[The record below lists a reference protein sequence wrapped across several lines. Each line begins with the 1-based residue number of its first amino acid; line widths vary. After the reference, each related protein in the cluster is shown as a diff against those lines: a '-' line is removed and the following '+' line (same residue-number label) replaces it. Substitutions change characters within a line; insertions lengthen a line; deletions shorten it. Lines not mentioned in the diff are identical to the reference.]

1 MVDCVS
7 IEISKSTFDRLAS
20 QAAGFDTPDAVINR
34 LIDHS
39 LGQSDVKPS
48 IIFIPSEAEFKSSL
62 LQTRVAEARVYHTD
76 GNHYVLPW
84 NAKKLQSSSNL
95 RANLWSG
102 LLRNWKQKKIS
113 RVELSTLELGYDRQ
127 LLTLGHALGL
137 TYEEAKIVQPEAHKE
152 SNETYLVWF
161 KNEDMGI
168 LKNVTHKLN
177 SDLNVYLPACLL
189 DC

>member
-39 LGQSDVKPS
+39 LGQSEAKPS

-95 RANLWSG
+95 RANWGSG
-102 LLRNWKQKKIS
+102 
-113 RVELSTLELGYDRQ
+113 
-127 LLTLGHALGL
+127 
-137 TYEEAKIVQPEAHKE
+137 
-152 SNETYLVWF
+152 
-161 KNEDMGI
+161 
-168 LKNVTHKLN
+168 
-177 SDLNVYLPACLL
+177 
-189 DC
+189 

>member
-7 IEISKSTFDRLAS
+7 IEISKSTFDLLAS

-39 LGQSDVKPS
+39 LGQSEAKPS

-76 GNHYVLPW
+76 GNHYVLQRKK
-84 NAKKLQSSSNL
+84 KKLQSSSNL